1 VHTGGEPEQKHG
13 TVGAVALDA
22 SGLLA
27 AASSTGGILNKY
39 PGRVGDTPLVGCG
52 FYADDNAAI
61 SCTGHGED
69 FMRLMVAKRAAD
81 FVARGASARDAA
93 EATIALISAKAQGTG
108 GLIIVDRLGNVGFSW
123 NSQHMARAYMC
134 QDMQEPIAGV

>member
-1 VHTGGEPEQKHG
+1 
-13 TVGAVALDA
+13 
-22 SGLLA
+22 
-27 AASSTGGILNKY
+27 
-39 PGRVGDTPLVGCG
+39 VGDTPLVGCG